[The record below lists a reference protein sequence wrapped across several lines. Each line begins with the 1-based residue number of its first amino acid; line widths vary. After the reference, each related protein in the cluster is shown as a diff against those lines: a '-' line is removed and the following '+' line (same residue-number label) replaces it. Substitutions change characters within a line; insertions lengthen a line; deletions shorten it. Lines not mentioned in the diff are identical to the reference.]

1 MLSAAPLLLF
11 AATAAASAQA
21 GILEAPE
28 RLLAMT
34 GFAFAGTW
42 TPGPNNI
49 MLASS
54 GARFGFRRTIPHA
67 LGVALGFPAM
77 AFLVAL
83 GFGELFKA
91 SALLREVMKWGG
103 AALLLYLAFRIATAG
118 GAAADQNRRARP
130 FTFLEAVGFQWIN
143 PKAWMMAIGVVAT
156 YTTGSQPLLEA
167 GVVAGAFILAGLTS
181 AHSWAGFGAALRNWL
196 SQGDRLA
203 IYNAVMGV
211 LLALFV
217 IPIVFDG

>member
-1 MLSAAPLLLF
+1 MISAVAF
-11 AATAAASAQA
+11 AFLAAAVLTPAP
-21 GILEAPE
+21 GILDAPE
-28 RLLAMT
+28 RLLAMA

-49 MLASS
+49 MLANS
-54 GARFGFRRTIPHA
+54 GARFGFRRTRAHA

-83 GFGELFKA
+83 GLGELFK
-91 SALLREVMKWGG
+91 SSDLLREILRWAG
-103 AALLLYLAFRIATAG
+103 AALLLYLAYRIAVAG
-118 GAAADQNRRARP
+118 GASADKQARARP

-156 YTTGSQPLLEA
+156 YTTGTRPVLEA
-167 GVVAGAFILAGLTS
+167 GAVAGVFALAGLTS
-181 AHSWAGFGAALRNWL
+181 AHSWAGFGAALRAWL
-196 SQGDRLA
+196 SHGRRLA
-203 IYNAVMGV
+203 IYNAVMGA

-217 IPIVFDG
+217 IPMLLD